1 MKSLE
6 EILQG
11 EDIATFLTRC
21 RTNFKFFCERVLSG
35 TLGEEIKIQPFHL
48 EWFRMF
54 WENPR
59 SVVIAARGTGKTTV
73 LSVAFPLWLS
83 LFFKHKHFMVVSNAM
98 HQSVDIIEKI
108 RLYIEENELLHQLKP
123 KAQSLSWSRTEL
135 NTTTGCRI
143 VAKPLNANIRG
154 IHNDYLV
161 CVRGDTLIDT
171 IDGAKPIKLIKPG
184 DLVRTHKN
192 RFRKVIRVFERDAN
206 EVIELK
212 SGSNILYITPNHPV
226 AAMTRQKHNNCISWK
241 KAENLR
247 LRDFTIYPSGGKNP
261 FVWIPKIGKKKLP
274 RYVSAGKIAWLMGI
288 YCAEGSTGRR
298 EINFTVGAHESQ
310 LAHKIEFI
318 LKCVFND
325 THITKDTHN
334 PWSIN
339 LKVSSVALK
348 KFFEKHCGKHAQ
360 NKKVPDFIFKCNT
373 KAKAQFLKGWLDGDG
388 DHNPKSGITAT
399 TTSDKLKD
407 GILKIAADLSLKVTC
422 RKRNNLN
429 VIYFSANSYR
439 KILSLCDG
447 IQASRYIYNPI
458 QSLRRKKIYSKV
470 YNLEVEEDNSY
481 IANGIVVHN
490 CDEAGLYD
498 DPNLFFRAIVPTVT
512 ARKGHI
518 MVIGTPI
525 SQTDLLARLSENPAY
540 KVKVYPIIIGKKL
553 LWPEKYSREFIRKLR
568 NELAPDDFAREYLC
582 KIVDSEI
589 SVFPFKLLVKSFD
602 KNLSFEQEPD
612 GKSFYFVGCDFALAA
627 KGDYSAFV
635 VVKKREDGKIQLVN
649 IYRTRGQPFEAQLE
663 TLKAIYNM
671 YKPQKMLLDRSS
683 FGEAFLSELA
693 REGLPVTGFSFTQ
706 ENRNSLFN
714 SAIRKFQEQS
724 IVIPYA
730 ERDME
735 TVGQV
740 DNLIKELTSFVV
752 DKTRAGYAT
761 YVSRGKH
768 DDCAIAFL
776 LALKAAFEERP
787 FLPYITSG
795 TIAEK
800 YPERFT
806 IETH

>member
-161 CVRGDTLIDT
+161 
-171 IDGAKPIKLIKPG
+171 
-184 DLVRTHKN
+184 
-192 RFRKVIRVFERDAN
+192 
-206 EVIELK
+206 
-212 SGSNILYITPNHPV
+212 
-226 AAMTRQKHNNCISWK
+226 
-241 KAENLR
+241 
-247 LRDFTIYPSGGKNP
+247 
-261 FVWIPKIGKKKLP
+261 
-274 RYVSAGKIAWLMGI
+274 
-288 YCAEGSTGRR
+288 
-298 EINFTVGAHESQ
+298 
-310 LAHKIEFI
+310 
-318 LKCVFND
+318 
-325 THITKDTHN
+325 
-334 PWSIN
+334 
-339 LKVSSVALK
+339 
-348 KFFEKHCGKHAQ
+348 
-360 NKKVPDFIFKCNT
+360 
-373 KAKAQFLKGWLDGDG
+373 
-388 DHNPKSGITAT
+388 
-399 TTSDKLKD
+399 
-407 GILKIAADLSLKVTC
+407 
-422 RKRNNLN
+422 
-429 VIYFSANSYR
+429 
-439 KILSLCDG
+439 
-447 IQASRYIYNPI
+447 
-458 QSLRRKKIYSKV
+458 
-470 YNLEVEEDNSY
+470 
-481 IANGIVVHN
+481 

-795 TIAEK
+795 TVAEK